1 MKGTPTIGKA
11 KSLKEKRELAAEL
24 GKSPTSLNYLP
35 NVLSIY
41 FPGPVVLAPHT
52 CRLLTMVHE

>member
-24 GKSPTSLNYLP
+24 GKSPTPLNYLP

-41 FPGPVVLAPHT
+41 NPDPVVLALQSS
-52 CRLLTMVHE
+52 RLLTMVHE

>member
-24 GKSPTSLNYLP
+24 GKSPTPLYYLP

-41 FPGPVVLAPHT
+41 FPDPIVLAPHT
-52 CRLLTMVHE
+52 HGGP

>member
-24 GKSPTSLNYLP
+24 GMFYPLLLSPPQVALP
-35 NVLSIY
+35 PA
-41 FPGPVVLAPHT
+41 PGPAYAP
-52 CRLLTMVHE
+52 L